1 MTKEAKTVWTILLM
15 IVAVAMAV
23 ALLHVRREQGKVF
36 DRVNNDIREQQRF
49 DGYDPDRGVVKV
61 QIVK

>member
-15 IVAVAMAV
+15 IVAVVMVAV
-23 ALLHVRREQGKVF
+23 LLHVRREQGKVF

-49 DGYDPDRGVVKV
+49 DGYDPDKGVVKV
-61 QIVK
+61 RVVK